1 LAGIVAAVAEA
12 IASTRRMSFVD
23 VLPREK
29 QIEVIAAL
37 VEFVDT
43 VWLVEAAPQYFKT
56 RDPQALSYLRCYS
69 QLQKGRSLNRS
80 SKGCMRDR
88 FLARCGPQSSTELVF
103 GLIQDYRSVVMT
115 EIAVDASRLRRTRSH
130 VTMFSIS

>member
-1 LAGIVAAVAEA
+1 
-12 IASTRRMSFVD
+12 
-23 VLPREK
+23 
-29 QIEVIAAL
+29 
-37 VEFVDT
+37 
-43 VWLVEAAPQYFKT
+43 
-56 RDPQALSYLRCYS
+56 
-69 QLQKGRSLNRS
+69 
-80 SKGCMRDR
+80 MRDR

>member
-56 RDPQALSYLRCYS
+56 RDPQALSYLPLLLSAPKRKVS
-69 QLQKGRSLNRS
+69 
-80 SKGCMRDR
+80 
-88 FLARCGPQSSTELVF
+88 
-103 GLIQDYRSVVMT
+103 
-115 EIAVDASRLRRTRSH
+115 
-130 VTMFSIS
+130 